1 MDALRGRLRVKYSKR
16 NARIE
21 IPFHVLERLIARD
34 LKLQQIET
42 QQESKTIQDDPPR
55 IEMFYGSPDRR
66 HYTALTEEKSSS
78 NYIPRSIRGYVPSGF
93 LVYVND
99 KAYSVSFTDSPD

>member
-34 LKLQQIET
+34 LKLQQLEDEGQNTQPPIVTIDAEYASGMQSELCIVPTFPGKISMIEKKKRSLHLRKICVRVNAT
-42 QQESKTIQDDPPR
+42 
-55 IEMFYGSPDRR
+55 
-66 HYTALTEEKSSS
+66 
-78 NYIPRSIRGYVPSGF
+78 NYF
-93 LVYVND
+93 LEFLD
-99 KAYSVSFTDSPD
+99 

>member
-1 MDALRGRLRVKYSKR
+1 MDALTRKLRVKYSKR

-21 IPFHVLERLIARD
+21 IPYHVLERLIARD

-42 QQESKTIQDDPPR
+42 QQESKTIQGDPPR
-55 IEMFYGSPDRR
+55 IEMFYGSPDRC

-78 NYIPRSIRGYVPSGF
+78 NYIPRSHRGYLASGMVVF
-93 LVYVND
+93 VND
-99 KAYSVSFTDSPD
+99 KAYSVSFTESPD